1 MENPYDKYVE
11 AVNPYDK
18 YLTPKKPKV
27 TQDRSYLG
35 ASAET
40 GGRALLGAGARI
52 LEAFDPNSI
61 SEQDAATLYKDDP
74 EGFKRL
80 TENSAAMALSR
91 FANEQARQS
100 QEIMQRV
107 KPEMGAVSGESIQD
121 LEYATLDP
129 AKAAY
134 LSPTRIAGDV
144 LGSLPQTLAIGVAA
158 FLTRGKSL
166 AASEQ
171 ASAAALARGATQAEA
186 QVVARAAAI
195 EAGAKTMAKAGAAGE
210 GALGYA
216 GGKTQATLEAQGIK
230 PEVYE
235 TSLDYQALLD

>member
-35 ASAET
+35 ASAEM

-91 FANEQARQS
+91 FANEQARRS

-121 LEYATLDP
+121 LEYA
-129 AKAAY
+129 
-134 LSPTRIAGDV
+134 
-144 LGSLPQTLAIGVAA
+144 
-158 FLTRGKSL
+158 
-166 AASEQ
+166 
-171 ASAAALARGATQAEA
+171 
-186 QVVARAAAI
+186 
-195 EAGAKTMAKAGAAGE
+195 
-210 GALGYA
+210 
-216 GGKTQATLEAQGIK
+216 
-230 PEVYE
+230 
-235 TSLDYQALLD
+235 